1 MFLNFRLFIF
11 QSNSGTKARED
22 LAAATS
28 AVQVFSLSFLS
39 FLLYGRSFSCG
50 R

>member
-1 MFLNFRLFIF
+1 MFLAFCFFIF

-28 AVQVFSLSFLS
+28 AVQVCSLD
-39 FLLYGRSFSCG
+39 
-50 R
+50 